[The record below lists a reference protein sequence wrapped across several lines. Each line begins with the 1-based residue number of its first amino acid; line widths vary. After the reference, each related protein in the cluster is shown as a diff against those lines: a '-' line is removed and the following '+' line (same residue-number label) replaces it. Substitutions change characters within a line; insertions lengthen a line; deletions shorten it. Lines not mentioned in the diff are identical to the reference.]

1 MENKP
6 PRMEMNSARATS
18 FLDEVDSIIATY
30 CSLYLTQMREPHSIY
45 HDHLDRRIKTALE
58 YEIEGFREEVEAK
71 KSLKLIEMLINMR
84 KSGGPHICA
93 SGNILETLHAMFD
106 LPDFPETTPKPAPAA
121 ADNPENPKPAT
132 GGTVKVTVGMDFAK
146 PGSDQT
152 VVQQWV
158 PLEEYQRRERE
169 LLKANTEAVERYRKA
184 EASVRELEKS
194 ASVSMPALMRA
205 IDQRV
210 AQAMRLATMTVRR

>member
-1 MENKP
+1 MEL
-6 PRMEMNSARATS
+6 NSARATS

-30 CSLYLTQMREPHSIY
+30 CSLYLTQLREPRSTH

-71 KSLKLIEMLINMR
+71 KSLKLIEMLINIR
-84 KSGGPHICA
+84 KSGGAHICA
-93 SGNILETLHAMFD
+93 SGNILETLHAMFG
-106 LPDFPETTPKPAPAA
+106 LPDLLETTPEAAPAA
-121 ADNPENPKPAT
+121 DPENPKPAT

>member
-18 FLDEVDSIIATY
+18 FLDEVDSIIASY
-30 CSLYLTQMREPHSIY
+30 CGLYLTNSPHSDAT
-45 HDHLDRRIKTALE
+45 HRDFLDVRIKRAME

-71 KSLKLIEMLINMR
+71 KSLKTIQMLINMR
-84 KSGGPHICA
+84 KSGGPHICT
-93 SGNILETLHAMFD
+93 SGNIVETLRTMFG
-106 LPDFPETTPKPAPAA
+106 LPGFPETEPKAAPAPAA
-121 ADNPENPKPAT
+121 DPEKAEPAT
-132 GGTVKVTVGMDFAK
+132 GGTVKVTVGMDFAN

-184 EASVRELEKS
+184 EASLRELEKS
-194 ASVSMPALMRA
+194 ASFSMSALMKL

-210 AQAMRLATMTVRR
+210 AQAMAVRVTVRR